1 MLQKWKRKGKRFRHV
16 EKDGEETTEL
26 SVKIQA
32 AKFRDL
38 PMSLRILI
46 VNLSLFLILCA
57 VFFMAGAYLY
67 APQAAGRNYVE
78 ACLAGDWNSAYDVC
92 QFPDSTFL
100 SRKNYVNA
108 MTWKAKQD
116 GTDGQETPE
125 IKSFFMRRKQNLE
138 TGENRIYTV
147 RYTLKGMSDSQEE
160 TLEIAAGDTV
170 KWNFKEWYVVPKDS
184 CVTDV
189 EITVPADA
197 SFYLDGVQVGK
208 KYLKETA
215 DNVSIYKIPYL
226 FLGGHTIELTEKQKD
241 PYREI
246 VLVQDNSSMEF
257 LPDLKLN
264 DSTGKTIA
272 DRAEESLDK
281 VFTAAAAGKS
291 FSTIKNEFSAD
302 TAVQKTAKEQYQQ
315 LCDADLQHQRQ
326 RRAPYARR
334 GGHRPCAH
342 RDRDSVRPE
351 RRGADHPS
359 ARAAEKRRGRARAA
373 AHLRYP
379 RRRRR
384 PLGRGDAGP
393 PARQPAVQAADPGAA
408 ARRHGRRPA
417 GRVPDDKR
425 CGRLGS
431 LR

>member
-26 SVKIQA
+26 SVKIRA

-38 PMSLRILI
+38 PVSLRILI

-108 MTWKAKQD
+108 MTWKAKQS
-116 GTDGQETPE
+116 GSEGQETPE
-125 IKSFFMRRKQNLE
+125 IKSFFMRRKQSLE

-147 RYTLKGMSDSQEE
+147 RYTLKGVSDSQEE
-160 TLEIAAGDTV
+160 TMEIAAGDIV

-184 CVTDV
+184 YVTDV
-189 EITVPADA
+189 EITVPANA
-197 SFYLDGVQVGK
+197 SLYLDGVLVGK

-215 DNVSIYKIPYL
+215 DTVSVYKIPYL
-226 FLGGHTIELTEKQKD
+226 FIGGHTIELTEAKKD

-246 VLVQDNSSMEF
+246 ILVEDNSSMEF

-264 DSTGKTIA
+264 DSTGKVIA
-272 DRAEESLDK
+272 DRVEESLDK
-281 VFTAAAAGKS
+281 VFAAAVNGKA
-291 FSTIKNEFSAD
+291 FSTIKDEFSAD
-302 TAVQKTAKEQYQQ
+302 TAVQADAQEQYQQ
-315 LCDADLQHQRQ
+315 IRDAYLNSDTNT
-326 RRAPYARR
+326 
-334 GGHRPCAH
+334 GIT
-342 RDRDSVRPE
+342 SVTISSISTTVTSVE
-351 RRGADHPS
+351 NQMKVETDVTATI
-359 ARAAEKRRGRARAA
+359 EKRNRFLHFFRKTKTETITWKIESAVMLEKENWVMGSDF
-373 AHLRYP
+373 LKGVD
-379 RRRRR
+379 
-384 PLGRGDAGP
+384 LG
-393 PARQPAVQAADPGAA
+393 
-408 ARRHGRRPA
+408 
-417 GRVPDDKR
+417 K
-425 CGRLGS
+425 
-431 LR
+431 

>member
-26 SVKIQA
+26 SVKIRA

-160 TLEIAAGDTV
+160 TLEIAVGDTV

-215 DNVSIYKIPYL
+215 DTKSRI
-226 FLGGHTIELTEKQKD
+226 
-241 PYREI
+241 
-246 VLVQDNSSMEF
+246 SSSAAT
-257 LPDLKLN
+257 PLN
-264 DSTGKTIA
+264 
-272 DRAEESLDK
+272 
-281 VFTAAAAGKS
+281 
-291 FSTIKNEFSAD
+291 
-302 TAVQKTAKEQYQQ
+302 
-315 LCDADLQHQRQ
+315 
-326 RRAPYARR
+326 
-334 GGHRPCAH
+334 
-342 RDRDSVRPE
+342 
-351 RRGADHPS
+351 
-359 ARAAEKRRGRARAA
+359 
-373 AHLRYP
+373 
-379 RRRRR
+379 
-384 PLGRGDAGP
+384 
-393 PARQPAVQAADPGAA
+393 
-408 ARRHGRRPA
+408 
-417 GRVPDDKR
+417 
-425 CGRLGS
+425 
-431 LR
+431 

>member
-26 SVKIQA
+26 SVKIRA

-197 SFYLDGVQVGK
+197 SFYLDGVQVGE

-226 FLGGHTIELTEKQKD
+226 FLGGHT
-241 PYREI
+241 
-246 VLVQDNSSMEF
+246 
-257 LPDLKLN
+257 LN
-264 DSTGKTIA
+264 
-272 DRAEESLDK
+272 
-281 VFTAAAAGKS
+281 
-291 FSTIKNEFSAD
+291 
-302 TAVQKTAKEQYQQ
+302 
-315 LCDADLQHQRQ
+315 
-326 RRAPYARR
+326 
-334 GGHRPCAH
+334 
-342 RDRDSVRPE
+342 
-351 RRGADHPS
+351 
-359 ARAAEKRRGRARAA
+359 
-373 AHLRYP
+373 
-379 RRRRR
+379 
-384 PLGRGDAGP
+384 
-393 PARQPAVQAADPGAA
+393 
-408 ARRHGRRPA
+408 
-417 GRVPDDKR
+417 
-425 CGRLGS
+425 
-431 LR
+431 

>member
-1 MLQKWKRKGKRFRHV
+1 MLQEWKRKGKKFRHV

-26 SVKIQA
+26 SVKIRA

-108 MTWKAKQD
+108 MTWKAKQN
-116 GTDGQETPE
+116 GSERQETPE
-125 IKSFFMRRKQNLE
+125 IKSFFMRRKQSLE

-147 RYTLKGMSDSQEE
+147 RYTLKGVSDSQEE
-160 TLEIAAGDTV
+160 TMEIAAGDIV

-184 CVTDV
+184 YVTDV
-189 EITVPADA
+189 EITVPANA
-197 SFYLDGVQVGK
+197 SLYLDGVLVGK

-215 DNVSIYKIPYL
+215 DTVSVYKIPYL
-226 FLGGHTIELTEKQKD
+226 FIGGHTIELTEAKKD

-246 VLVQDNSSMEF
+246 ILVEDNSSMEF

-264 DSTGKTIA
+264 DSTGKVIA
-272 DRAEESLDK
+272 DRVEESLDK
-281 VFTAAAAGKS
+281 VFAAAVNGKA
-291 FSTIKNEFSAD
+291 FSTIKDEFSAD
-302 TAVQKTAKEQYQQ
+302 TAVQADAKEQYQQ
-315 LCDADLQHQRQ
+315 IRDAYLNSDTNT
-326 RRAPYARR
+326 
-334 GGHRPCAH
+334 GIT
-342 RDRDSVRPE
+342 SVTISSISTTVTSVE
-351 RRGADHPS
+351 NQMKVETDVTATI
-359 ARAAEKRRGRARAA
+359 EKRNRFLHFFRKTKTETITWKIESAVMLEKENWVMGSDF
-373 AHLRYP
+373 LKGVD
-379 RRRRR
+379 
-384 PLGRGDAGP
+384 LG
-393 PARQPAVQAADPGAA
+393 
-408 ARRHGRRPA
+408 
-417 GRVPDDKR
+417 K
-425 CGRLGS
+425 
-431 LR
+431 